1 MPGRAQTSD
10 RAPTSTWASAS
21 TRAPTKGVEMPPL
34 GSTQSDYISPD
45 PADTAP
51 RAKTQLPSH
60 HKGLPQT
67 LLHGF
72 QWCRHP
78 EHARNNP
85 VGHGNIGAC
94 TQCSTQKVPTKRS
107 VYSTPNSNA
116 GAIRTGWDSS
126 SQPAVSVDTD
136 EGRYAKVSKS
146 NRQSVDVCAPRT
158 LDMMNQGYYDR
169 DVMSDLA
176 NRRRLGS
183 NPRMSDSGMTEFSW
197 TDQMDSERGRVR
209 QPMSNR
215 TMSHPRREG
224 QTVISQMTPGSAMSN
239 QSIHGQMTPGPGMAS
254 QSMHGQM
261 TPGPGMVSPSMHGQM
276 TPERGMVSHSQSMY
290 DQMTPG
296 HGMARQSMHGQM
308 TPRPGRISQSM
319 YDQMTPCHGMARQS
333 MHGQMTPEHG
343 MESQSMYGQMMP
355 SHGTVSQ
362 SMRGQMTPGPG
373 MFSQSMHRQMMSDYG
388 MARQSMHRQMTP
400 GHDMLS
406 QSMQGQNMPGHGMAS
421 QSMHHQMTPEHGMA
435 RQSMHGQMTSGHGVE
450 IQSMYSQKMSGHGML
465 SQSIH
470 NLMALNAGNVGQSLT
485 NDMPPYGYGVS
496 GPMSNQNVSNRY
508 AAGQSMAGQMR
519 PNASRGEEPMTDQIM
534 TDSNRSRRVIN
545 RRATLEE
552 TGPTETW
559 LNSGALKQQTTC
571 QIIPDKGMMGQF
583 DVRQTTSRSDM
594 MEQFVPRE
602 MTPDTRRMRHSLNS
616 PVISD
621 DVRDGQGV
629 GRNPTAFE
637 KLGKSQRSSK
647 TGVVEHWVSSLTTP
661 NTGMAERRV
670 TDQTMSDAGMVTNY
684 KTSDVSRSPSLIISD
699 VRSVTSQMT
708 SETSRVT
715 NLMTSGASIVNHTT
729 SHASIV
735 PTQMTS
741 HAGREPKM
749 KSCSRLEGQS
759 SGGQISPD
767 APRERSSSSL
777 ISNLDTSTLGT
788 SLPNNTEDTSER
800 TVLKVGKVLDARLGH
815 NHRQRVAD
823 LTPERCCTEP
833 SVTSQTKSLT
843 GGHLVTHEKVQDSV
857 QGHLVTHEKVQDS
870 GRGHSV
876 THERVQDSGRLL
888 NTHNQSETSNTGHY
902 GTNGIKS
909 EPEGD
914 VQLVTSEITSDIESA
929 GELPV
934 NSIGNTRHVI
944 PTLMVTDFDIKP
956 TSLGHHGT
964 SSVKLE
970 TTRDEDRKES
980 RHLSN
985 RDIKRKADT
994 LTCAS
999 NTKDSKFTPTKEK
1012 VPKMSLDCP
1021 STSEPATPAVIKES
1035 QITDTF
1041 KFSEKLRSKAWLND
1055 LDSVIVLSLSD
1066 YENDDEIEGWDLKVE
1081 GKYCPTIEDVQT
1093 PLQEMIKDVQKCFH
1107 KNVLPKATA
1116 GTVARATES
1125 VPESRQELPKLN
1137 PECSPDNGLDIHPR
1151 PHPLRVSKTELDT
1164 DPWRP
1169 LTPESAT
1176 SQTTPWTLVSDQD
1189 SSESTLSCQPPMS
1202 PVSDSVLP
1210 LSSEGERPQRHLEN
1224 LPLKRP
1230 IEADDSVIVL
1240 DSSSEDES
1248 GDDTPSNE
1256 QQPKEKTSNNVP
1268 LTENE
1273 STRLEQWLSQQ
1284 DIKSLAWGDMIRIA
1298 EELDRPVYCVSK
1310 WVFNKEGAELKYKR
1324 SGKLT
1329 EIDEEYMDE
1338 WLADYDEDPLLEN
1351 HTAALESLAA
1361 EVGHSVGYIRRWLS
1375 ERSMASY
1382 ANKKVTDE
1390 QIDSAVSDQDSTLS
1404 CQLPLSPVSD
1414 STACPSSEQDQA
1426 EGHIKLENFPLKKPP
1441 IEVDDSVI
1449 LLDSSSDEE
1458 SSDDTP
1464 SNGQQPKKK
1473 KSTSV
1478 PLTEKEMGRLEQWL
1492 SQQDIKSLAWGEI
1505 IKIAVEL
1512 DRPVYCVSKWVLNKE
1527 GTELG
1532 YKHKGRLSKEDRAY
1546 MERWLADYDEDP
1558 LLKNDTAA
1566 LESLA
1571 DEVGHSVGC
1580 IKRSLA
1586 HRWVASQANKNVTDE
1601 QIATVASALS
1611 RSFSFVKNWMATY
1624 DAHRCHKS
1632 TSREVPPRDVEKVTC
1647 PKPVPLTVKRGLK
1660 YLKGV
1665 SQIAVQRL
1673 VDWTEKNDNIE
1684 PTLIEMKELAFA
1696 MDTKLSLIK
1705 KWFARLRM
1713 NEKRDKFR
1721 ELCNTEI

>member
-1 MPGRAQTSD
+1 
-10 RAPTSTWASAS
+10 
-21 TRAPTKGVEMPPL
+21 MPPL
-34 GSTQSDYISPD
+34 GSANSDYISRD

-51 RAKTQLPSH
+51 RVKTQLPSH

-107 VYSTPNSNA
+107 VYSTSNSNA
-116 GAIRTGWDSS
+116 GAIRTRWDSS
-126 SQPAVSVDTD
+126 SQPAVLVDTD
-136 EGRYAKVSKS
+136 EGRYAKITEIRDMSH
-146 NRQSVDVCAPRT
+146 RQSVDVCAPRT

-224 QTVISQMTPGSAMSN
+224 QTVISQMTPGPPMSN

-261 TPGPGMVSPSMHGQM
+261 TPGPGMVSQSMHGQM

-308 TPRPGRISQSM
+308 TPG
-319 YDQMTPCHGMARQS
+319 HGV
-333 MHGQMTPEHG
+333 
-343 MESQSMYGQMMP
+343 ESQSMYSQKMP

-373 MFSQSMHRQMMSDYG
+373 MFSQSMHGQMMPDYGMVSHTMYSQMTPGHGMARQSMYGHMTPSPGMLSQSMHGQNMPGHGIVSQSMHHQMTPGHG
-388 MARQSMHRQMTP
+388 MARQSMHRQMA
-400 GHDMLS
+400 
-406 QSMQGQNMPGHGMAS
+406 PGHGVES
-421 QSMHHQMTPEHGMA
+421 
-435 RQSMHGQMTSGHGVE
+435 QSMHGQM
-450 IQSMYSQKMSGHGML
+450 MPGHGML

-470 NLMALNAGNVGQSLT
+470 NLMALNAGNVGQTLT
-485 NDMPPYGYGVS
+485 NDMPPYSYGVS

-508 AAGQSMAGQMR
+508 AAGQSMASQMR
-519 PNASRGEEPMTDQIM
+519 PHAFRGEHPTTDQIM
-534 TDSNRSRRVIN
+534 TDSNRNRRVVN

-552 TGPTETW
+552 REPTETW

-571 QIIPDKGMMGQF
+571 QIIPDKRMMGQC

-594 MEQFVPRE
+594 MEQFVPRH
-602 MTPDTRRMRHSLNS
+602 MTPDTRRMRHSMDS
-616 PVISD
+616 PVVSD
-621 DVRDGQGV
+621 NVRDGQGD
-629 GRNPTAFE
+629 GRSPTAFE
-637 KLGKSQRSSK
+637 KSGKSQRSSK

-670 TDQTMSDAGMVTNY
+670 TDQTISDAAMVTNHN
-684 KTSDVSRSPSLIISD
+684 TSDVSRSPSLIISD
-699 VRSVTSQMT
+699 VRSVTSQRT

-715 NLMTSGASIVNHTT
+715 NPMTSDASV
-729 SHASIV
+729 V

-741 HAGREPKM
+741 HAGREPTM
-749 KSCSRLEGQS
+749 KSCSRREGQPLR
-759 SGGQISPD
+759 GQITPD
-767 APRERSSSSL
+767 APRVSSSCTL
-777 ISNLDTSTLGT
+777 ISNTDTSTLGT
-788 SLPNNTEDTSER
+788 SFPSHTEDTSER

-833 SVTSQTKSLT
+833 FVTSQTKSLA
-843 GGHLVTHEKVQDSV
+843 GGHSVTHEKVQDS
-857 QGHLVTHEKVQDS
+857 GRGYLVTHEKVQDS
-870 GRGHSV
+870 GRGPSVTHEKGADSGRGHSV
-876 THERVQDSGRLL
+876 THERVQDSGRGHLVTHEKVQDCDRGHLVTHEKGQDSGRLL

-914 VQLVTSEITSDIESA
+914 VQLATSQITSDIESA
-929 GELPV
+929 GELTV
-934 NSIGNTRHVI
+934 NSICNTRQVI
-944 PTLMVTDFDIKP
+944 PTPMATDFDVKP

-970 TTRDEDRKES
+970 ATRDGDRKES
-980 RHLSN
+980 CHLSN

-994 LTCAS
+994 LICAS

-1041 KFSEKLRSKAWLND
+1041 KFSEKLRSKAWLKD

-1066 YENDDEIEGWDLKVE
+1066 YENDDEMEGWDLKIE

-1093 PLQEMIKDVQKCFH
+1093 PLQELIKDVQKCFH
-1107 KNVLPKATA
+1107 KSVLPKATA
-1116 GTVARATES
+1116 DTGARATES
-1125 VPESRQELPKLN
+1125 VPESRQELSKLD
-1137 PECSPDNGLDIHPR
+1137 PECSHDNGLDINPR

-1176 SQTTPWTLVSDQD
+1176 SQTTPWPLVSDHD
-1189 SSESTLSCQPPMS
+1189 STESTLSCQPPLS
-1202 PVSDSVLP
+1202 PVSDQ
-1210 LSSEGERPQRHLEN
+1210 ERPQRHINLED

-1230 IEADDSVIVL
+1230 IEADESVIVL

-1268 LTENE
+1268 LTEKE
-1273 STRLEQWLSQQ
+1273 SARLEQWLSQQ
-1284 DIKSLAWGDMIRIA
+1284 DIKSLAWGDMIKIA

-1329 EIDEEYMDE
+1329 EIDEEYIDE

-1390 QIDSAVSDQDSTLS
+1390 QIDSAVSDQDSTESTLS

-1414 STACPSSEQDQA
+1414 STVCPSSEQDRP
-1426 EGHIKLENFPLKKPP
+1426 EGHVKLENFPLKKPP

-1464 SNGQQPKKK
+1464 SNGEQPKKK
-1473 KSTSV
+1473 KSTNV
-1478 PLTEKEMGRLEQWL
+1478 PLTEKERARLEQWL

-1505 IKIAVEL
+1505 IKISVEL

-1546 MERWLADYDEDP
+1546 MERRLVDYDGDP

-1571 DEVGHSVGC
+1571 DEVGHSVDC

-1601 QIATVASALS
+1601 QIATVASALN

-1624 DAHRCHKS
+1624 EAHRCHKS
-1632 TSREVPPRDVEKVTC
+1632 TSKPVPTRDVEKVTC